1 MRLVTHLT
9 RRTRVYEPWTSP
21 STEAEAAPKRR
32 PFIIAGVVEVDEAA
46 AAPASA
52 VYAQRQSIVV
62 SVMLL
67 RAHLPVA
74 RPSLLGGPSVCI
86 LYEGQSVACV
96 EDEASAALHAHR
108 ERGGVLAAASRCD
121 AIFLIW
127 PSVYPE

>member
-1 MRLVTHLT
+1 M
-9 RRTRVYEPWTSP
+9 
-21 STEAEAAPKRR
+21 R

-74 RPSLLGGPSVCI
+74 RPSLLGGPSGCI

-96 EDEASAALHAHR
+96 EDEASAALHAHT